1 MHHHGE
7 ALRKLKKNNIAD
19 WILNKQLHYLSDQDR
34 AILLY
39 AYKLTTDPGS
49 VEETDIETLRDT
61 GLEDRAI
68 LDVCQLTAY
77 FNFVN
82 RMAEGLGVQ
91 LEK

>member
-7 ALRKLKKNNIAD
+7 ALRTLKKDNIAD
-19 WILNKQLHYLSDQDR
+19 WILNKQLHYLSEQDR

-39 AYKLTTDPGS
+39 AYKLTTDPSS
-49 VEETDIETLRDT
+49 VEKADIDTLRQT
-61 GLEDRAI
+61 GLDDRAV
-68 LDVCQLTAY
+68 LDICQLTAY

-82 RMAEGLGVQ
+82 RMAEGLGVT